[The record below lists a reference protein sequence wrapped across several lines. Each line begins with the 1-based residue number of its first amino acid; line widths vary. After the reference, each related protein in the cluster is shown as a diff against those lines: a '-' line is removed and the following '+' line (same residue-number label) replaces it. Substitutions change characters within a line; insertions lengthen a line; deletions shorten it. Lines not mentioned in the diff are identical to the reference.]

1 MNKWTRWEDW
11 VAVVVGL
18 VAAVAALL
26 IPPMGASMPW
36 MLIVGILLI
45 VAGVMNLAMPGM
57 VAMEYVQ
64 LALGAVLFVAPWL
77 GGYADMG
84 STAAWICWIG
94 GAVAVIVAALAVRPA
109 MHMHD
114 RSLPH

>member
-77 GGYADMG
+77 GGYADMDYAG
-84 STAAWICWIG
+84 AWICWIG
-94 GAVAVIVAALAVRPA
+94 GAVAVIVAALAIRPA

>member
-26 IPPMGASMPW
+26 MPPMGASMPW

-77 GGYADMG
+77 GGYADMS